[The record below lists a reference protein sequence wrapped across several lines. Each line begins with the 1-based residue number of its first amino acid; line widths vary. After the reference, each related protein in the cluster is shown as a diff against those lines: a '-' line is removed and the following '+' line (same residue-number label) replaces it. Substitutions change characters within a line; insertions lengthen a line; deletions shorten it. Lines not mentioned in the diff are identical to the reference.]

1 MSDLAQKLM
10 KVFETLKKVFPEFR
24 ADSCFPIDFYFIDVL
39 LQLQPSPPGG
49 Y

>member
-1 MSDLAQKLM
+1 MSDLAQELM
-10 KVFETLKKVFPEFR
+10 ELFETQKKVFPEFR

-39 LQLQPSPPGG
+39 LQLQPSSPGG